1 MNISQYMSSANWEK
15 NKLKSLSKES
25 FYGIDQLTSGHGL
38 NTKNT
43 WYECFDNAGSKRITY
58 IRKMRAN
65 GEELNKE
72 PRIKL
77 STIHSVK
84 GGEEDNVVILP
95 DLTMNT
101 QKSYERNC
109 DDENRLFYVGATR
122 AKEHLHVVRPR
133 DENKAFPM
141 GDV

>member
-1 MNISQYMSSANWEK
+1 MSENQWDK
-15 NKLKSLSKES
+15 KKLKALVKDS
-25 FYGIDQLTSGHGL
+25 FYGIDALTKGYGL
-38 NTKNT
+38 NTKKT

-65 GEELNKE
+65 GESLKE
-72 PRIKL
+72 GARIKL

-95 DLTMNT
+95 DLTHST
-101 QKSYERNC
+101 QLSYERNK

-122 AKEHLHVVRPR
+122 TKEHLHIVRPK
-133 DENKAFPM
+133 DENKSFPM
-141 GDV
+141 GDI

>member
-1 MNISQYMSSANWEK
+1 MSLICNVYNYIKENNLSIEISSLKYIVEKDGNKTYYTSYAKPVNLNHKQKGFLYMLA
-15 NKLKSLSKES
+15 
-25 FYGIDQLTSGHGL
+25 
-38 NTKNT
+38 
-43 WYECFDNAGSKRITY
+43 
-58 IRKMRAN
+58 KMRAN

-84 GGEEDNVVILP
+84 GGEEDNVIILP

-101 QKSYERNC
+101 QKSYERNR

-122 AKEHLHVVRPR
+122 AKEHLHVVRPK

>member
-1 MNISQYMSSANWEK
+1 
-15 NKLKSLSKES
+15 
-25 FYGIDQLTSGHGL
+25 
-38 NTKNT
+38 
-43 WYECFDNAGSKRITY
+43 
-58 IRKMRAN
+58 MRRN
-65 GEELNKE
+65 GENLKGS
-72 PRIKL
+72 PRIHL

-84 GGEEDNVVILP
+84 GGEEDNVDVLP

-101 QKSYERNC
+101 QKSYERNR

-141 GDV
+141 GEI

>member
-1 MNISQYMSSANWEK
+1 MSPNHRDK
-15 NKLKSLSKES
+15 TLMYGMTKGS
-25 FYGIDQLTSGHGL
+25 FYGIDALTKGYGL
-38 NTKNT
+38 NTKKT

-65 GEELNKE
+65 GESLKSGA
-72 PRIKL
+72 RIKL

-101 QKSYERNC
+101 QKSYERNR

-122 AKEHLHVVRPR
+122 TKENLHIIEPKQY
-133 DENKAFPM
+133 NKGFII
-141 GDV
+141 

>member
-1 MNISQYMSSANWEK
+1 
-15 NKLKSLSKES
+15 
-25 FYGIDQLTSGHGL
+25 
-38 NTKNT
+38 
-43 WYECFDNAGSKRITY
+43 
-58 IRKMRAN
+58 MRAN

-101 QKSYERNC
+101 QKSYERNR

-141 GDV
+141 GEV